1 MIYFY
6 LYFPKIL
13 FFIIFTIYR
22 FANSSLLSKY
32 SIEAGTDRRRNNKN
46 APISKKTNN
55 YRI

>member
-1 MIYFY
+1 MALINSYCTDY
-6 LYFPKIL
+6 C
-13 FFIIFTIYR
+13 FIIFTIYR